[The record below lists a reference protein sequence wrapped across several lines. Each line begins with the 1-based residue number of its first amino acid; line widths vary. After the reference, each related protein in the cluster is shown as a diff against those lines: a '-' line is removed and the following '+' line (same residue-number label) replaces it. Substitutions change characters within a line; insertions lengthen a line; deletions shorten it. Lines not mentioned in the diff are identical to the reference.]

1 MNIYFYINNLSHG
14 GAERVMLA
22 LAKAFAEKGNDVTV
36 VTMYRGCDEYEIPEK
51 VKRISLVDK
60 HLDLLANKGFFKR
73 LIRYLMISFIG
84 YFLLRLFFIKNNPD
98 LLISFLGEANKHALI
113 SGFGFNFKKIVS
125 VRNDPSKEYSGFI
138 SKLLVKKLFNYA
150 DGIVFQTKQAKEWF
164 PENIQKK
171 SIVIPNPIDE
181 RFFGKVYDGKR
192 SGLVSVGRLTEA
204 KNHELLIRAFSEIAN
219 KIPDNLEIYGEGPL
233 KEKLTILIKSLGLKD
248 RVFLRGVVKDIPNV
262 IRKAKLFVL
271 PSNYEGMPN
280 ALMEAMAL
288 GIPCIAT
295 DCPCGGPSYLL
306 EGKKEFLI
314 GLKNQSELSKKII
327 ILIESD
333 ITLNKLSNYLEK
345 RAKEFTLCRI
355 SDNWIKHINAL
366 FSFGDFQ

>member
-1 MNIYFYINNLSHG
+1 MKIFFYINNLSRG
-14 GAERVMLA
+14 GAERVVLA

-36 VTMYRGCDEYEIPEK
+36 ITMYRGCDEYEIPEK

-60 HLDLLANKGFFKR
+60 HLDLLANKRFFKR

-84 YFLLRLFFIKNNPD
+84 YFLLRLFFIKNKPD

-150 DGIVFQTKQAKEWF
+150 DGIVFQTEQAKKWF
-164 PENIQKK
+164 PVTIQKK
-171 SIVIPNPIDE
+171 SVVIPNPIDE
-181 RFFGKVYDGKR
+181 RFLGKVYKGER
-192 SGLVSVGRLTEA
+192 SGIVSVGRLTEV
-204 KNHELLIRAFSEIAN
+204 KNHELLIRAFSDIAD
-219 KIPDNLEIYGEGPL
+219 KIPDNLEIFGDGPL
-233 KEKLTILIKSLGLKD
+233 KNKLELLIKELGLQN
-248 RVFLRGVVKDIPNV
+248 RVFLRGLVSDIPNA
-262 IRKAKLFVL
+262 IRKSKLFVL

-295 DCPCGGPSYLL
+295 DCPCGGPRYLL
-306 EGKKEFLI
+306 GEKPQCLI
-314 GLKNQSELSKKII
+314 QVNNKYELSKAILEAIDEKISKEMSNYAIQKSFKFSINKII
-327 ILIESD
+327 NLWFDYWKS
-333 ITLNKLSNYLEK
+333 L
-345 RAKEFTLCRI
+345 
-355 SDNWIKHINAL
+355 
-366 FSFGDFQ
+366 